1 MNLTIDAQGN
11 LHNAAGRFAE
21 QQRTAP
27 TSLLEAV
34 PEIQAPSEDAL
45 RVATMQVE
53 LRAGVREVS
62 DSVAGTIAADAVTHL
77 PEGSPS
83 DYPMLSLV
91 AADPGSF
98 SPDDDE
104 KVALL
109 HIELTRF
116 YGHYAVPPTRRDRI
130 NMLYTWAMHGGDND

>member
-27 TSLLEAV
+27 TSLLEEV
-34 PEIQAPSEDAL
+34 PEIQTPSEDAV

-91 AADPGSF
+91 AADPSAFGT
-98 SPDDDE
+98 DDE

-109 HIELTRF
+109 HIELTRL

-130 NMLYTWAMHGGDND
+130 NMLYTWAVYGGDND